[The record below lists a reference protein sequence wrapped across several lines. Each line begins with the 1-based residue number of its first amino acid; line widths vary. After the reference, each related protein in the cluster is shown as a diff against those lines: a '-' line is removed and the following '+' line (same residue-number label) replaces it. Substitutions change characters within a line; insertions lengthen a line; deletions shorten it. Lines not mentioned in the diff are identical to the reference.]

1 MIFLMIVV
9 GFSEVKFRKR
19 GLKFTLQGEFMV
31 TVPTV
36 QKLEFLFII

>member
-1 MIFLMIVV
+1 MILLMIVV

-19 GLKFTLQGEFMV
+19 ELKFTLVGEFMV

-36 QKLEFLFII
+36 QKLEFLLII